1 MNIILD
7 TKNFDIENV
16 QLLDKK
22 NNIIT
27 EGNFIKIIYSNSHF
41 TMSGVYLY
49 FPIQLNNIKNNIGY
63 FNYNENKNT
72 IDKIIE
78 IETSILNIYLG
89 DKLTEYKKMSIGLH
103 LKNGTIKLNTMDF
116 SKTPDSYKTT
126 VHRHSEFANL
136 LTKQN
141 YQPRTH
147 IIDTKKCE
155 FIIKLSGIWENQ
167 NTVGITHKIYEKYTS
182 DNLLNFS
189 I

>member
-7 TKNFDIENV
+7 TNNFDIENV

-63 FNYNENKNT
+63 FNYNENKKT
-72 IDKIIE
+72 IDKIID

-89 DKLTEYKKMSIGLH
+89 DTQSEYKKMSIGVH

-116 SKTPDSYKTT
+116 SKNS
-126 VHRHSEFANL
+126 HR
-136 LTKQN
+136 
-141 YQPRTH
+141 
-147 IIDTKKCE
+147 IDLRFNSIDIKKCE
-155 FIIKLSGIWENQ
+155 FIVKLSGIWENQ
-167 NTVGITHKIYEKYTS
+167 NTVGITHKIYEKYIS
-182 DNLLNFS
+182 ANLLNFS